1 MSTEVKQEGEFK
13 VKKRIPKKLV
23 NQKGNITKLD
33 LTKPGNEQG
42 IVIPSVQKVVI
53 PNEELKKQE
62 NAIQKQSPDEVSV
75 LNESDTS
82 EGIPKGNEQTTDE
95 KSTGENNSNV
105 GAEEIESPIQ
115 VIEEDEYNSEKKI
128 AKENNE
134 ANNTFQKETLPEA
147 QDLPE
152 GIDKL
157 IKFMKETGGDV
168 NDYARLNADY
178 STIDNTALIREYYKQ
193 TKPHLDSEDV
203 SLLLEDFDYD
213 TEIDEDR
220 DIRKKK
226 LAFKEEVAKAKN
238 FLEDTKSKYYE
249 EIKLRPGVTQDQQKA
264 TDFFN
269 RYNEEQK
276 QNEEIRESF
285 FNTTKDYFSNDFK
298 GFDFKLGDKKVR
310 YGVKDPISVA
320 ENQKDLNT
328 FVGKFLDNEGKMND
342 PGGYHKAIYAAR
354 NADTMATHFYE
365 QGRADAIKDQIAKS
379 KNITTE
385 PRQTASGDVFVNGL
399 KVKALSGVDSSKL
412 KIKNRKFNN

>member
-13 VKKRIPKKLV
+13 VKKRTPKKLV

-42 IVIPSVQKVVI
+42 VVIPSVQKVVI
-53 PNEELKKQE
+53 PKEELKKQE
-62 NAIQKQSPDEVSV
+62 NAIQEQSPDEVSI
-75 LNESDTS
+75 LNESNTS
-82 EGIPKGNEQTTDE
+82 EGIREGNEQTTDE
-95 KSTGENNSNV
+95 KSARENNSNA
-105 GAEEIESPIQ
+105 GTEEIESPIQ
-115 VIEEDEYNSEKKI
+115 VIEEDEDNSEKKI
-128 AKENNE
+128 AEE
-134 ANNTFQKETLPEA
+134 ANKVSNTFEKETLSEA

-178 STIDNTALIREYYKQ
+178 STVDNTTLIREYYKQ

-213 TEIDEDR
+213 AEIDEDR

-298 GFDFKLGDKKVR
+298 GFDFKLGNKKVR

-320 ENQKDLNT
+320 ESQKDLNT